1 MGPMSHTLRSV
12 HIASLGCARN
22 DVDSEEL
29 AARLE
34 HGGFVLVDTPEAA
47 ETVVVN
53 TCGFVE
59 QAKKDSIDT
68 LLAAA
73 DLKDDGTVR
82 SVVAVGCMAE
92 RYGVELASALPEADA
107 VLGFDSYADIAE
119 RLRSILDGDEQI
131 SHVPRDRRK
140 LLPVTPTARPAVA
153 GTVATP
159 GHSPL
164 PEGMGPRTG
173 PPTFRRRLGSGPSA
187 SLKIASG
194 CDRRCSFCAI
204 PAFRGSYLSRPMEEL
219 EAEARWLVSEGAKE
233 LFLVS
238 ENTSSYGKD
247 LGTEHR
253 LERLLQRLS
262 TIDGLDWIRVS
273 YLQPA
278 EIRPSLIDA
287 MLSTGKVV
295 PYFDLSFQHASRSV
309 LRRMRRFG
317 DPDSFLGLISQI
329 RAGAPNA
336 GIRSNVIAGF
346 PGETPADVETLR
358 QFIIDA
364 QLDVLGVFGYSD
376 EEGTEGAS
384 LDGHLPED
392 EIEER
397 RAMLADVAIEVCEAR
412 AADRI
417 GEETFVL
424 VEEADGTGRALHQA
438 PETDG
443 IVTLSEPAPVGSLVA
458 ATFTGVD
465 GIDLTAEAR

>member
-1 MGPMSHTLRSV
+1 MTATHSV

-34 HGGFVLVDTPEAA
+34 QGGFTLVSDPEAA

-53 TCGFVE
+53 TCGFVA

-73 DLKDDGTVR
+73 DLKEDGTVK

-92 RYGVELASALPEADA
+92 RYGVELAKELPEADA
-107 VLGFDSYADIAE
+107 VLGFDSYTDIAD
-119 RLRSILDGDEQI
+119 RLRGILDGEAAI

-140 LLPVTPTARPAVA
+140 LLPLSPTARPAAAPEVA
-153 GTVATP
+153 VP
-159 GHSPL
+159 GHVWL
-164 PEGMGPRTG
+164 PGA
-173 PPTFRRRLGSGPSA
+173 RRRLAGGPTA

-194 CDRRCSFCAI
+194 CDRRCAFCAI
-204 PAFRGSYLSRPMEEL
+204 PAFRGSYLSRPLDEL
-219 EAEARWLVSEGAKE
+219 EAEARWLVHEGVKE

-247 LGTEHR
+247 LGADVRLEQL
-253 LERLLQRLS
+253 LERLS
-262 TIDGLDWIRVS
+262 GIDGLDWIRVS

-278 EIRPSLIDA
+278 EIRPGFVESMLAID
-287 MLSTGKVV
+287 KVV
-295 PYFDLSFQHASRSV
+295 PYFDLSFQHASRPV

-317 DPDSFLGLISQI
+317 DPDSFLDLISGI
-329 RAGAPNA
+329 RRLAPAA

-346 PGETPADVETLR
+346 PGETDDDVETLR
-358 QFIIDA
+358 QFIIAA

-376 EEGTEGAS
+376 EEGTEGVT
-384 LDGHLPED
+384 LPGHLPED
-392 EIEER
+392 VIEER
-397 RAMLADVAIEVCEAR
+397 RAMLADLAVDVAEAR
-412 AADRI
+412 AAERI
-417 GEETFVL
+417 GEDIVVL
-424 VEEADGTGRALHQA
+424 VEGTDDGETYGRAEHQA

-443 IVTLSEPAPVGSLVA
+443 AVTLNREAPVGSLVPA
-458 ATFTGVD
+458 RVVD
-465 GIDLTAEAR
+465 STGIDLIAEAL

>member
-1 MGPMSHTLRSV
+1 MTLRSV

-34 HGGFVLVDTPEAA
+34 RDGFRLVDDPGQA

-73 DLKDDGTVR
+73 DLKEAGTVR

-92 RYGVELASALPEADA
+92 RYGRELARELPEADA
-107 VLGFDSYADIAE
+107 VLGFDDYADISG
-119 RLRSILDGDEQI
+119 RLRSILSGERHE
-131 SHVPRDRRK
+131 SHVPRDRRT
-140 LLPVTPTARPAVA
+140 LLPLTPAARPAAANRVA
-153 GTVATP
+153 VP
-159 GHSPL
+159 GHAHRDDGSAPAS
-164 PEGMGPRTG
+164 GPR
-173 PPTFRRRLGSGPSA
+173 FLRRRLGGGPAA
-187 SLKIASG
+187 SLKVASG
-194 CDRRCSFCAI
+194 CDRRCAFCAI
-204 PAFRGSYLSRPMEEL
+204 PAFRGSYLSRPIDEL
-219 EAEARWLVSEGAKE
+219 EQEARWLVEQGARE

-247 LGTEHR
+247 LGPDQR

-262 TIDGLDWIRVS
+262 GIDDLEWIRVS

-278 EIRPSLIDA
+278 EIRPGLIDA
-287 MLSTGKVV
+287 MLGTEKVV
-295 PYFDLSFQHASRSV
+295 PYFDLSFQHASGPV
-309 LRRMRRFG
+309 LRAMRRFG
-317 DPDSFLGLISQI
+317 DADSFLSLIGQI
-329 RAGAPNA
+329 RSQAPNA

-346 PGETPADVETLR
+346 PGEREADVETLR

-364 QLDVLGVFGYSD
+364 NLDVMGVFGYSD
-376 EEGTEGAS
+376 EEGTEGVS
-384 LDGHLPED
+384 LAGHLPP
-392 EIEER
+392 EEVEAR
-397 RAMLADVAIEVCEAR
+397 RSMLADVAIEVCEAR

-417 GEETFVL
+417 GEDVVVL
-424 VEEADGTGRALHQA
+424 VEGHEDGDLTGRAMHQA

-443 IVTLSEPAPVGSLVA
+443 VVTLTGTRARVGDLVPAVVVDA
-458 ATFTGVD
+458 A
-465 GIDLTAEAR
+465 GIDLIAEAQ

>member
-1 MGPMSHTLRSV
+1 MAQMTTSQRSV

-34 HGGFVLVDTPEAA
+34 VGGFTLVDNPEDA

-53 TCGFVE
+53 TCGFVD

-73 DLKDDGTVR
+73 DLKGDGTVK

-92 RYGVELASALPEADA
+92 RYGVELASELPEADA
-107 VLGFDSYADIAE
+107 VLGFDDYADISD
-119 RLRSILDGDEQI
+119 RLRSILDGEKLI

-140 LLPVTPTARPAVA
+140 LLPLSPSARREAAAGLAV
-153 GTVATP
+153 P
-159 GHSPL
+159 GHAAL
-164 PEGMGPRTG
+164 PEGLAPASGPKA
-173 PPTFRRRLGSGPSA
+173 FRRRLGDGPAA

-194 CDRRCSFCAI
+194 CDRRCAFCAI
-204 PAFRGSYLSRPMEEL
+204 PAFRGSYLSRPMDEL
-219 EAEARWLVSEGAKE
+219 EDEARWLVDSGVKE

-247 LGTEHR
+247 LGSEHR

-262 TIDGLDWIRVS
+262 GIDGLEWIRVS

-278 EIRPSLIDA
+278 EIRPGLIDA
-287 MLSTGKVV
+287 MLGTDKVV
-295 PYFDLSFQHASRSV
+295 PYFDLSFQHASRDV
-309 LRRMRRFG
+309 LRSMRRFG
-317 DPDSFLGLISQI
+317 EAEAFLSLIGRI
-329 RAGAPNA
+329 RASAPEA

-346 PGETPADVETLR
+346 PGETEADVEILR

-364 QLDVLGVFGYSD
+364 NLDVLGVFGYSD
-376 EEGTEGAS
+376 EEGTEGVG
-384 LDGHLPED
+384 LPGHLPDE

-417 GEETFVL
+417 GEDVVVL
-424 VEEADGTGRALHQA
+424 VEDAEGTGRAMHQA

-443 IVTLSEPAPVGSLVA
+443 IVTLDGSAVLGDLITARV
-458 ATFTGVD
+458 TDSD
-465 GIDLTAEAR
+465 GIDLIAEAK

>member
-1 MGPMSHTLRSV
+1 MGPMSTPLRSV

-34 HGGFVLVDTPEAA
+34 LGGFVLVDDAEDA

-73 DLKDDGTVR
+73 DLKDDGVVK

-92 RYGVELASALPEADA
+92 RYGVELAQSLPEADA
-107 VLGFDSYADIAE
+107 VLGFDAYTDIAD
-119 RLRSILDGDEQI
+119 RLRSILDGEKPI

-140 LLPVTPTARPAVA
+140 LLPLTPSARPAAAV
-153 GTVATP
+153 GIATP
-159 GHSPL
+159 GHAPL
-164 PEGMGPRTG
+164 PEGLAPQSG
-173 PPTFRRRLGSGPSA
+173 PPTLRRRLGRGPSA

-194 CDRRCSFCAI
+194 CDRRCAFCAI
-204 PAFRGSYLSRPMEEL
+204 PAFRGSYLSRPMDEL
-219 EAEARWLVSEGAKE
+219 EAEARWLVEDGVKE
-233 LFLVS
+233 VFLVS

-247 LGTEHR
+247 LGSEHR
-253 LERLLQRLS
+253 LERLLERLS
-262 TIDGLDWIRVS
+262 AVDGLEWIRVS

-278 EIRPSLIDA
+278 EIRPGLIDA
-287 MLSTGKVV
+287 MLGIDKVV
-295 PYFDLSFQHASRSV
+295 PYFDLSFQHASKSV
-309 LRRMRRFG
+309 LRSMRRFG
-317 DPDSFLGLISQI
+317 DPDAFLSLIGMI
-329 RAGAPNA
+329 RSRSPQA

-346 PGETPADVETLR
+346 PGETEADVEILR

-364 QLDVLGVFGYSD
+364 NLDVLGVFGYSD
-376 EEGTEGAS
+376 EEGTEGVD
-384 LDGHLPED
+384 LPGHLPEE

-417 GEETFVL
+417 GEDVIVL

-443 IVTLSEPAPVGSLVA
+443 VVTLDLPAAVGDIIA
-458 ATFTGVD
+458 ARVTDSD
-465 GIDLTAEAR
+465 GIDLIAEAK